1 MAFIDREAVQP
12 GSETIER
19 CYTDIEQVYYV
30 LENRGLLQSNDEE
43 QEITE
48 GDMIHIPVDMTYK
61 ILNPRQEWLIPIL
74 DQYATNHLFAC

>member
-19 CYTDIEQVYYV
+19 CYTGIEQVYYV
-30 LENRGLLQSNDEE
+30 LENRGVLRSNGEE

-48 GDMIHIPVDMTYK
+48 GDMIHIPVGMTYK
-61 ILNPRQEWLIPIL
+61 ILNPGREWLTYMIM
-74 DQYATNHLFAC
+74 AG